1 MPTTAA
7 RRPVRSKHRAP
18 RGDLLPFFRAWLAA
32 PLRVAAIAPSGP
44 ALARAITAEIG
55 PRTGPV
61 IEFGPGT
68 GVFTQAI
75 LDAGVPADR
84 LVMVERG
91 AAFAELLRQRFPQVR
106 LIEASAGDLG
116 EVALFGAGRAGAV
129 VSGLP
134 ILSMPKPVVHAILAK
149 AFDELQP
156 GGAMYQFTYGYR
168 CPVADSVLDSLGL
181 TARRT
186 ATVFVNAPPA
196 SVYRIERRHEGHSR
210 RSAFVNAGKR
220 KGR

>member
-7 RRPVRSKHRAP
+7 RRVDKMRNRA
-18 RGDLLPFFRAWLAA
+18 DLLPFLRAWLAA

-55 PRTGPV
+55 PESMPV

-75 LDAGVPADR
+75 LDAGVTHDR
-84 LVMVERG
+84 LVAVEAG
-91 AAFAELLRQRFPQVR
+91 ANFAALMRERFPQVR
-106 LIEASAGDLG
+106 LVEGSAGDLTDI
-116 EVALFGAGRAGAV
+116 ALFGPGQAGAV

-134 ILSMPKPVVHAILAK
+134 ILSMPKPVVRAILSK
-149 AFDELQP
+149 AFSELRP
-156 GGAMYQFTYGYR
+156 GGAMFQFTYGYR
-168 CPVADSVLDSLGL
+168 CPVADAVLDEFGL

-196 SVYRIERRHEGHSR
+196 SVYRIERR
-210 RSAFVNAGKR
+210 
-220 KGR
+220 

>member
-7 RRPVRSKHRAP
+7 RRADRVRLRAVN
-18 RGDLLPFFRAWLAA
+18 RQARADLLPFLRAWLRA

-55 PRTGPV
+55 PDTMPV

-75 LDAGVPADR
+75 LDAGVAPDQLVMIEAGASFAALLRDRFPAVR
-84 LVMVERG
+84 LV
-91 AAFAELLRQRFPQVR
+91 
-106 LIEASAGDLG
+106 EASAGDLAG
-116 EVALFGAGRAGAV
+116 MPLFGPGQAGAV

-134 ILSMPKPVVHAILAK
+134 ILSMPKPVVRAILAT
-149 AFDELQP
+149 AFAELRP

-168 CPVADSVLDSLGL
+168 CPVADAILDEFGL
-181 TARRT
+181 VATRT
-186 ATVFVNAPPA
+186 AKVFVNAPPA
-196 SVYRIERRHEGHSR
+196 SVYRIARR
-210 RSAFVNAGKR
+210 
-220 KGR
+220 

>member
-7 RRPVRSKHRAP
+7 RRADRAIRAE
-18 RGDLLPFFRAWLAA
+18 RGRAARADLLPFLKAWLAA

-44 ALARAITAEIG
+44 ALARAITAGIG
-55 PRTGPV
+55 PEQAPV

-84 LVMVERG
+84 LVMVEAG
-91 AAFAELLRQRFPQVR
+91 ADFAALLRERFPAVRLVEGSAAELTDV
-106 LIEASAGDLG
+106 D
-116 EVALFGAGRAGAV
+116 LFGPGAAGAV

-134 ILSMPKPVVHAILAK
+134 ILSMPKPVVRAILAK
-149 AFDELQP
+149 AFSELRP

-168 CPVADSVLDSLGL
+168 CPIADSVLADMGL
-181 TARRT
+181 AATRT
-186 ATVFVNAPPA
+186 ATVLVNAPPA
-196 SVYRIERRHEGHSR
+196 SVYRIVRR
-210 RSAFVNAGKR
+210 
-220 KGR
+220 

>member
-1 MPTTAA
+1 MTGSQMLATTRKA
-7 RRPVRSKHRAP
+7 RRDARRAAS
-18 RGDLLPFFRAWLAA
+18 RQSNRDLLPFLRAWLAA

-44 ALARAITAEIG
+44 ALARAMTAEIDAASA
-55 PRTGPV
+55 PV

-84 LVMVERG
+84 LVMIEAG
-91 AAFAELLRQRFPQVR
+91 ADFAALMRTRLPGVR
-106 LIEASAGDLG
+106 LVEASAGDLAN
-116 EVALFGAGRAGAV
+116 VALFGPGLVGAV

-134 ILSMPKPVVHAILAK
+134 ILSMPKPVVRAILAT
-149 AFDELQP
+149 AFSELRP
-156 GGAMYQFTYGYR
+156 GAAMFQFTYGYR
-168 CPVADSVLDSLGL
+168 CPVADAMLDEFGL

-196 SVYRIERRHEGHSR
+196 SVYRIERR
-210 RSAFVNAGKR
+210 
-220 KGR
+220 